1 MAVAQSAY
9 RSSINIS
16 NISKS
21 ASSFGKGIA
30 QSRSSVAKVNN
41 ILLKKTRF
49 KRQSIAG
56 DRILFNKRREAVRRR
71 EQEDIIES
79 SGISGAIKR
88 QGKVIA
94 SSTKGFLGRIMD
106 FVGTLMVGW
115 LINNL
120 PLIVKLG
127 EQVIQRIQK
136 LVSTLGGFVSG
147 ITQILSGFGSLLGG
161 VVSDIVRFNFSNI
174 GKDISTSMNRIT
186 SGFESIE
193 SSFDDA
199 MDILKK
205 PFDFEEPE
213 IPQGGVLPREGQP
226 TPSAQPQPST
236 SGGGGGGGGKW
247 KPLLDL
253 ISSGEGGYTSI
264 APSDQNPNLTKMT
277 IAEAANATGVKGG
290 RGAIGRYQFTS
301 PIQQA
306 KAAGLN
312 VNSDLFSQAN
322 QDKMAIAIIEKK
334 RRGRDWLAGKITDEQ
349 FSEELAHEWG
359 SFRSA
364 SGYVLPNNSG
374 AIGFDKIKPTL
385 QKVKATPAQTTTTAT
400 PSAPPPP
407 PTGINPNKQ
416 IAVNSK
422 VGATVKTSG
431 FGMRW
436 GKHHGGID
444 LGCSVGT
451 YISCKYPCKVVEASS
466 ESGYGYYTDIIIPS
480 LNIRLRFAH
489 LSKQLIKSGDVPAGK
504 PFAQSGNSGAKTT
517 GPHIHMEATRNMNGT
532 AYGGDFN
539 PDPYVDAMIF
549 STNPP
554 AGFVAPPVPTNTSA
568 QITAP
573 STGSTKQMKA
583 MTPERSGP
591 TVVVAQPQAP
601 QMQAPMGGGGGGQ
614 SMPNV
619 SSGEIELNRLMTQR
633 LLLELAYT

>member
-226 TPSAQPQPST
+226 TPSAQPQPS
-236 SGGGGGGGGKW
+236 G
-247 KPLLDL
+247 
-253 ISSGEGGYTSI
+253 
-264 APSDQNPNLTKMT
+264 
-277 IAEAANATGVKGG
+277 AEKETKGG
-290 RGAIGRYQFTS
+290 RVSPQAVYSYLKQLGIDDTHALGILANIEGESGFEIGSQEKGDSKQGIGLFQYTYPSRKSAFLKAVPDYKTNWKGQIDFAI
-301 PIQQA
+301 
-306 KAAGLN
+306 K
-312 VNSDLFSQAN
+312 SDPNTPLYL
-322 QDKMAIAIIEKK
+322 KK
-334 RRGRDWLAGKITDEQ
+334 Q
-349 FSEELAHEWG
+349 FSSPEEAADDFMRNWENPDKGVYTDRRRKHNAFIKSFKPG
-359 SFRSA
+359 S
-364 SGYVLPNNSG
+364 P
-374 AIGFDKIKPTL
+374 K
-385 QKVKATPAQTTTTAT
+385 PAQTTPSRTT
-400 PSAPPPP
+400 SAPPPP
-407 PTGINPNKQ
+407 PAGINPNKK

-436 GKHHGGID
+436 EKHHGGID

-489 LSKQLIKSGDVPAGK
+489 LSKQLIKSGEVPAGK

-568 QITAP
+568 KITAP

-591 TVVVAQPQAP
+591 TVVVAQPRAP

-614 SMPNV
+614 SMSNV